1 MRGNW
6 LGSALAVGESP
17 GLEWSWKKAK
27 VWSTWQA
34 QGPGETVGE
43 GAVLV
48 P

>member
-6 LGSALAVGESP
+6 FGAALAGGESP
-17 GLEWSWKKAK
+17 GLEWSWKEAK
-27 VWSTWQA
+27 GWSMWQA

-43 GAVLV
+43 GAARV